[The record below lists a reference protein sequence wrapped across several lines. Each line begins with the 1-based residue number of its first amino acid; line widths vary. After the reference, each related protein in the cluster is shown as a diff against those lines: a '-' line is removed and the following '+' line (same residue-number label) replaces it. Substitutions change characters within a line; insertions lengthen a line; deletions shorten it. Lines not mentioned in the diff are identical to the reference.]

1 MSKRLK
7 HDTVLGPNGEVLKV
21 SWMPD
26 NRVRFDFIDCG
37 ICAVTKIFAK
47 ERTNIELNYR
57 TEKRG
62 LGKQSKPE
70 TKFKKVVGQR
80 QSSIR
85 GREYRI
91 ITPPKDTKPYTA
103 PAAMACLKIIK
114 DCCVAKGFCT
124 EGELKPQIM
133 ARASE
138 ITPKTDSAWR
148 FLQFYRPHLEKA
160 EMITYKR

>member
-26 NRVRFDFIDCG
+26 NRVRFDFINCG
-37 ICAVTKIFAK
+37 TCAVTKIFAK

-62 LGKQSKPE
+62 LGKPAKPE
-70 TKFKKVVGQR
+70 TKKVADPLQR
-80 QSSIR
+80 QSSIS

-91 ITPPKDTKPYTA
+91 ITPSKNAQPYTA
-103 PAAMACLKIIK
+103 PAAMACLRIIK
-114 DCCVAKGFCT
+114 DCCAAKGFCT
-124 EGELKPQIM
+124 EGELKSQII

-138 ITPKTDSAWR
+138 ITKIGNAWR
-148 FLQFYRPHLEKA
+148 FLQFYRPYLEKA